1 MNIHR
6 TSKSGLF
13 LMELIL
19 TILFFAITSAVC
31 VNLFANAHL
40 TSVAGKDLNKAV
52 VEVQTAA
59 EMVKHTKGDVERL
72 TELLGAVRQDHGIT
86 VFYNQDWQPIAENEQ
101 PRYQLKIVS
110 SPGTDGMLYTDV
122 EMHKGETLLYRI
134 QVGSYAG

>member
-13 LMELIL
+13 LMELVLI
-19 TILFFAITSAVC
+19 ILFFAITSAVC

-59 EMVKHTKGDVERL
+59 EVVKHTKGDEERL
-72 TELLGAVRQDHGIT
+72 AELLGAVRQDKGMT
-86 VFYNQDWQPIAENEQ
+86 VSYNQDWEPIAENEQ
-101 PRYQLKIVS
+101 PRYQLRIVS
-110 SPGTDGMLYTDV
+110 TPGTDGMLYTEV
-122 EMHKGETLLYRI
+122 EMHKGEALLYQI
-134 QVGSYAG
+134 TVGSYIG